1 MAKEQPKENRQHVQ
15 IPVTGMTCANCAAN
29 IERSIKKLEGIEHV
43 NVNLATERVD
53 VAFDD
58 ARVAMNDIIAGI
70 QRAGYGAVIP
80 DEDTPDAESLARD
93 AEVRD
98 QTRKFYVGLLFTLPL
113 FVLSMGRDMHMLGAW
128 AQLPFMAWLFWI
140 LATPVQFYT
149 GWDFYTGGFRSLR
162 NKTAN
167 MDVLVAMGSSTAY
180 FYSAA
185 VLFFPEIGDHVY
197 FETAAVIVT
206 LVRLGK
212 LMEAGTKRRTGGA
225 IRQLI
230 NLQPKTATLLK
241 DGQETPIPFSRIQQD
256 DILVVRPG
264 ELIPVDGT
272 VVDGYS
278 SVDESMLTGES
289 IPVDKGVGNAVIG
302 GTLNNDGMLQ
312 MRATRVGRETTLA
325 QIIRFVQEAQGSKAP
340 IQALVDR
347 VAAVFVPVVIVIA
360 AASFGIW
367 IWTTGDGVAAMIRL
381 VAVLVIACPCALGLA
396 TPTAMMAGMGKA
408 ASLGILF
415 KNSEALQM
423 SDGLDT
429 IVLDKTGTLTT
440 GKPVVRDIILLTDMC
455 GDEKNLLYWA
465 GSAESGSEHPIGK
478 SVVQAAVEKGISTT
492 RPERFKAHGGSGIE
506 AYVDGRHVQVGRPDW
521 FEGRDIDISE
531 HDQRISALR
540 KEGKTVILVVL
551 DQQCC
556 GLLTVADV
564 VKSDSIDVIKALHHL
579 GLRVI
584 MLTGDHRATAEAIA
598 RSLGIDEVIA
608 QVLPREKAGTIEA
621 LQQKSRKTAMVGDGV
636 NDAPALAQAD
646 VGFALGTGAD
656 VAIETAPVI
665 LTGGSLKGVV
675 RSLLLSRKTMR
686 TVRQNLFFA
695 FFYNV
700 TLIPIAAGILY
711 PIAGMPHF
719 LQELNPMLAALAMS
733 LSSLSVVTNSL
744 LLSKT
749 RID

>member
-1 MAKEQPKENRQHVQ
+1 MKRQNVQ
-15 IPVTGMTCANCAAN
+15 IPITGMTCANCAAN
-29 IERSIKKLEGIEHV
+29 IERSLKKIDGIEHV
-43 NVNLATERVD
+43 NVNLATERAD

-58 ARVAMNDIIAGI
+58 ARVAMNDIIANI
-70 QRAGYGAVIP
+70 QRAGYGAVVP
-80 DEDTPDAESLARD
+80 DEDAPDAESRARD

-98 QTRKFYVGLLFTLPL
+98 QTRKFYAGVLFTLPL
-113 FVLSMGRDMHMLGAW
+113 FVLSMGRDMHLLGSW
-128 AQLPFMAWLFWI
+128 AQLPSMDWFLWV

-149 GWDFYTGGFRSLR
+149 GWDFYTGGWNSLR
-162 NKTAN
+162 NKSAN

-185 VLFFPEIGDHVY
+185 VLIFPEVGDHVY
-197 FETAAVIVT
+197 FETAAVIIT

-225 IRQLI
+225 IRKLM

-241 DGQETPIPFSRIQQD
+241 DGQETPVPFSRIQQD

-264 ELIPVDGT
+264 ELIPVDGM
-272 VVDGYS
+272 VVDGRS

-289 IPVDKGVGNAVIG
+289 LPVDKEVGNAVIG
-302 GTLNNDGMLQ
+302 GTINNDGMLQ

-340 IQALVDR
+340 IQALADR

-367 IWTTGDGVAAMIRL
+367 IWAAGDGVAAMIRL

-423 SDGLDT
+423 SDGLDI
-429 IVLDKTGTLTT
+429 IVLDKTGTLTA
-440 GKPVVRDIILLTDMC
+440 GKPAVRDIILLTDTC
-455 GDEKNLLYWA
+455 DDEKNLLYLA
-465 GSAESGSEHPIGK
+465 ASVESGSEHPIGK
-478 SVVQAAVEKGISTT
+478 SVVKAAVEKKISVT
-492 RPERFKAHGGSGIE
+492 RPERFKAHGGSGVE
-506 AYVDGRHVQVGRPDW
+506 AYVDGRHVRVGQPDW
-521 FEGRDIDISE
+521 ITEIGVDISE
-531 HDQRISALR
+531 YGQSISALR

-564 VKSDSIDVIKALHHL
+564 IKSDSVDVVKSLQDL
-579 GLRVI
+579 GLRVM
-584 MLTGDHRATAEAIA
+584 MLTGDHRVTAEAIG
-598 RSLGIDEVIA
+598 RSLDIDEVIA

-621 LQQKSRKTAMVGDGV
+621 LQQKGGKIAMVGDGI

-646 VGFALGTGAD
+646 VGFAVGTGAD

-675 RSLLLSRKTMR
+675 RSLILSRKTMR

-700 TLIPIAAGILY
+700 TLIPVAAGILY

-733 LSSLSVVTNSL
+733 LSSVSVVTNSL

-749 RID
+749 HID